1 MFSAFAFR
9 IGFRS
14 LLIAVSCLCVLGAAS
29 AQRVS
34 LESDTADLG
43 TGGRYVIQGTLV
55 FPSGQRVDR
64 PMKVRLSTPM
74 RGEISTM
81 TDTNGWF
88 LFRRLSPGSYTI
100 VIDGGDNYENVTE
113 QANIVQA
120 GRSVGSTEEI
130 IPVLIRLKPKAGE
143 SIRPEVVHAELANV
157 PKPALDLYNN
167 ALKLAQEGKNK
178 AAIEKLNQAIAA
190 HPNFM
195 LAFNELGV
203 QYQKIGE
210 LEKANEA
217 LVTALKISPTSF
229 APLVNQGIVLVRLKR
244 YADAEVVLRDALK
257 ENEKSAIAHFYL
269 GRALAYLGRF
279 DDAEKE
285 LNSAVTLGG
294 DQMKEAYRYLGAIY
308 HAKGDTPRAIA
319 QLETYL
325 RIAPK
330 AEDADAVRQLIKQLK
345 SK

>member
-81 TDTNGWF
+81 TDTNGRF

-143 SIRPEVVHAELANV
+143 SIRPEVVHAEL
-157 PKPALDLYNN
+157 
-167 ALKLAQEGKNK
+167 E
-178 AAIEKLNQAIAA
+178 
-190 HPNFM
+190 H
-195 LAFNELGV
+195 
-203 QYQKIGE
+203 
-210 LEKANEA
+210 
-217 LVTALKISPTSF
+217 
-229 APLVNQGIVLVRLKR
+229 
-244 YADAEVVLRDALK
+244 
-257 ENEKSAIAHFYL
+257 
-269 GRALAYLGRF
+269 
-279 DDAEKE
+279 
-285 LNSAVTLGG
+285 TL
-294 DQMKEAYRYLGAIY
+294 I
-308 HAKGDTPRAIA
+308 
-319 QLETYL
+319 
-325 RIAPK
+325 
-330 AEDADAVRQLIKQLK
+330 
-345 SK
+345 

>member
-1 MFSAFAFR
+1 MFSAFAFP

-14 LLIAVSCLCVLGAAS
+14 LLIAVSCLCVVGAAS

-34 LESDTADLG
+34 LESDTADVG

-81 TDTNGWF
+81 TDTNGRF

-100 VIDGGDNYENVTE
+100 VIDGGENYENVAE

-130 IPVLIRLKPKAGE
+130 IPVLIRLKTKAGE
-143 SIRPEVVHAELANV
+143 SIKPEVVHAELANV
-157 PKPALDLYNN
+157 PKPALNLYNN

-190 HPNFM
+190 HQNFM

-203 QYQKIGE
+203 QYQKTGE

-217 LVTALKISPTSF
+217 LASALKISPNSF

-257 ENEKSAIAHFYL
+257 ENDKSAIVHFYL

-285 LNSAVTLGG
+285 LDTAITLGG
-294 DQMKEAYRYLGAIY
+294 EQMKEAHRYLGAIY

>member
-81 TDTNGWF
+81 TDTNGRF